1 MDLTMLDVGA
11 ISGVA
16 LEDEVVVFGDQ
27 GNGTVTADEIASSL
41 DTINYEVV
49 STITGRVPRVYLK

>member
-1 MDLTMLDVGA
+1 LDVGGVA
-11 ISGVA
+11 GVA
-16 LEDEVVVFGDQ
+16 LEDEVVVIGEQ
-27 GNGTVTADEIASSL
+27 GNEAVTADEIAASL